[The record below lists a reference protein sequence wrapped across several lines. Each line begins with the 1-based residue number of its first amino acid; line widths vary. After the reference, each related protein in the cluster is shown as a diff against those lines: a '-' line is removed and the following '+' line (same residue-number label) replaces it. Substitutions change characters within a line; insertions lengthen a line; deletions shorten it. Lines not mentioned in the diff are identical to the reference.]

1 MKQNRFT
8 TLKNM
13 VWVAGIFICFLF
25 IFVGLIFAMFRRY
38 TPPEQGFDY
47 TLYAPAQSNTTDL
60 TSSAL
65 GSGNARGPLHL
76 LGETADGGDSYTS
89 SITFLVDSTYIG
101 LRDLGLVDSNKVWGS
116 PTGSLKMD
124 TLNSAVIRYPNDGS
138 EISPVSAAMIS
149 KPEVLMIA
157 IGEDGLNSVDENTFI
172 TYYDG
177 LVKEIQ
183 AASPDTRIIC
193 CGLPG
198 VIAGYNGSDGL
209 SVGVISDGNDW
220 VQLVCRDTGAYFLN
234 TQEAVSE
241 SVQLLNRYASS
252 NGKTLNRAGL
262 ETFMRYVRTHALPR
276 A

>member
-1 MKQNRFT
+1 
-8 TLKNM
+8 
-13 VWVAGIFICFLF
+13 
-25 IFVGLIFAMFRRY
+25 
-38 TPPEQGFDY
+38 
-47 TLYAPAQSNTTDL
+47 
-60 TSSAL
+60 
-65 GSGNARGPLHL
+65 
-76 LGETADGGDSYTS
+76 
-89 SITFLVDSTYIG
+89 
-101 LRDLGLVDSNKVWGS
+101 
-116 PTGSLKMD
+116 
-124 TLNSAVIRYPNDGS
+124 
-138 EISPVSAAMIS
+138 MIS

-157 IGEDGLNSVDENTFI
+157 IGEDGLTSVDENTFI

-209 SVGVISDGNDW
+209 SVGIISDGNDW

>member
-47 TLYAPAQSNTTDL
+47 TLYAPAQSNTADL

-65 GSGNARGPLHL
+65 GSGNARGPLQL

-149 KPEVLMIA
+149 KPE
-157 IGEDGLNSVDENTFI
+157 
-172 TYYDG
+172 
-177 LVKEIQ
+177 

>member
-1 MKQNRFT
+1 
-8 TLKNM
+8 M

-47 TLYAPAQSNTTDL
+47 TLYAPAQSNTADL

-157 IGEDGLNSVDENTFI
+157 IGEDGLTSVDENTFI

-183 AASPDTRIIC
+183 A
-193 CGLPG
+193 
-198 VIAGYNGSDGL
+198 
-209 SVGVISDGNDW
+209 
-220 VQLVCRDTGAYFLN
+220 VCRDTGAYFLN